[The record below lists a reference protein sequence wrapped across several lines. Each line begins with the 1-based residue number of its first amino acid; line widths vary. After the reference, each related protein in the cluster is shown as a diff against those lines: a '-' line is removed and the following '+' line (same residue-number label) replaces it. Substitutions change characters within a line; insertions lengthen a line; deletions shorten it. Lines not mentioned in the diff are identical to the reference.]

1 MVDGFVARVGA
12 FFRRYLTSALLMFFG
27 CCSMFSGYYLN
38 QPTHYPNCQLLG
50 IISTGCHEPQNSK
63 TALHW
68 EFLLKNVG
76 VDFRPPMLV
85 ARYKGRTSE
94 CKFDGKQKKTAV
106 TVIGWMFG
114 CLFRLATKFTYG
126 KVQTNKIN
134 LEEINLKSI
143 KGSLYFC
150 FPYRIKLLIESSV
163 SIHISILIL
172 WFNFEQPFLRNYRL
186 VKGKAKAFSAFFSR
200 ER

>member
-1 MVDGFVARVGA
+1 
-12 FFRRYLTSALLMFFG
+12 
-27 CCSMFSGYYLN
+27 MFSGYYLN

-114 CLFRLATKFTYG
+114 CLFRLATKFPFVFHCALGSTLQSWSNKFING

-143 KGSLYFC
+143 KGRLYFC